1 MALKIYDTRTR
12 RKEPFSTAGDREV
25 RMYVCGPTVYD
36 YSHLGHARS
45 YVEFDVIRRYLEF
58 GGRRV
63 RYVQNFTDVEDVI
76 TKRAQAAGMDP
87 LAYAEKFMRAYLEDM
102 DALNVRRANTYARV
116 SGHIPEIIGS
126 VSAVI
131 ANGFGYAVD
140 GDVYFRARRTKHS
153 FGILSHQKFDDIIAD
168 PLPPGSQREDP
179 LDFAIWKRSR
189 EDEPGWDSPW
199 GRGRPGWH
207 VECFAM
213 ASKYLGPQVDIHG
226 GGKDLKFPHHES
238 EAMICEAVHGTDWA
252 RYWMHNG
259 FLMLKQEKMSKSLG
273 NFVTIREVL
282 SKWGGEVVRFCVL
295 KEQYRKDVEYDAD
308 CFKITKEELDS
319 IHGAIAKAKRAS
331 TGADAQE
338 LLPAVERARAKFFEA
353 MDDDF
358 NTREA
363 VYAILELTEAVADVP
378 SLSGGAAGRLLSLYR
393 DASRIL
399 GVFEDAQAA

>member
-1 MALKIYDTRTR
+1 MALRIYDTRTR
-12 RKEPFSTAGDREV
+12 RKEPVSTPGDREV

-36 YSHLGHARS
+36 FSHLGHARS

-58 GGRRV
+58 RGHRV

-76 TKRAQAAGMDP
+76 TKRAQSAGMDP
-87 LAYAEKFMRAYLEDM
+87 LAYAEKFMQSYLEDM
-102 DALNVRRANTYARV
+102 DALNVRRADTYARV
-116 SGHIPEIIGS
+116 SEHIPEVIGS
-126 VSAVI
+126 VKAAI
-131 ANGFGYAVD
+131 ASGFGYAVD
-140 GDVYFRARRTKHS
+140 GDVYFRTRRTKHS
-153 FGILSHQKFDDIIAD
+153 FGILTHQKFDDIIVD
-168 PLPPGSQREDP
+168 PLPPGSRREDP

-308 CFKITKEELDS
+308 CFQITKDELDS

-331 TGADAQE
+331 TGADGDE
-338 LLPAVERARAKFFEA
+338 LLPAVERARVKFFEA

-363 VYAILELTEAVADVP
+363 VYAILELTEAVAEVP
-378 SLSGGAAGRLLSLYR
+378 FVAKETGRKLLGLYG

-399 GVFEDAQAA
+399 GVFEDARAP

>member
-1 MALKIYDTRTR
+1 MALKTYDTRTR
-12 RKEPFSTAGDREV
+12 RKEPFSTVGDREV

-58 GGRRV
+58 RGHRV
-63 RYVQNFTDVEDVI
+63 RYVQNFTDVEEVI

-87 LAYAEKFMRAYLEDM
+87 LSYAEKFMRAYLEDM
-102 DALNVRRANTYARV
+102 DALNVRRADTYARV
-116 SGHIPEIIGS
+116 SEHIPEIVGS
-126 VSAVI
+126 VKAVI
-131 ANGFGYAVD
+131 ASGFGYAVD
-140 GDVYFRARRTKHS
+140 GDVYFRTRRTKHS
-153 FGILSHQKFDDIIAD
+153 FGILSHQKFDDIVVD
-168 PLPPGSQREDP
+168 PLPPGSVREDP

-308 CFKITKEELDS
+308 CFQITKDELDS

-331 TGADAQE
+331 TGADGDE
-338 LLPAVERARAKFFEA
+338 LLPAVERARVKFFEA

-363 VYAILELTEAVADVP
+363 VYAILELTEAVAEVP
-378 SLSGGAAGRLLSLYR
+378 FVAKETGRTLLGLYG

-399 GVFEDAQAA
+399 GVFEDALAP